1 MLAVRVDSSAA
12 SAAGHRTNA
21 QRLRQLPGRTPSQVS
36 TASTR
41 RFSWADSRRSSFVMM
56 LVTSVSTVLSV
67 AQFVTPAALLDVE
80 EALTMLAFVPVGWFL
95 VRSTR

>member
-1 MLAVRVDSSAA
+1 MFATGSLGWLAVLGVLLLCVALWRARAVPKW
-12 SAAGHRTNA
+12 
-21 QRLRQLPGRTPSQVS
+21 LPI
-36 TASTR
+36 AI
-41 RFSWADSRRSSFVMM
+41 A
-56 LVTSVSTVLSV
+56 VLSV